1 MMAKRTVRERTVCK
15 AEITETDIFIV
26 YNGVRIAKRG
36 NPDTPQARTWL
47 SLEPGFTVLNNFDL
61 TELVVMRGG
70 VRVH

>member
-1 MMAKRTVRERTVCK
+1 MAKRTVRERTVCK

-36 NPDTPQARTWL
+36 NPDTPQARTWI

>member
-36 NPDTPQARTWL
+36 NPDTPQARTWI